1 MTRLH
6 ASRLELLVDELPA
19 DAGARRFALRAPAPG
34 WFRPL
39 IGIAAWCEPGTPIG
53 TLDVLGRVHL
63 LVVPPNIAG
72 ATEDLPAADA
82 PGGPSPGTLSP
93 HAVAYRDPI
102 VGLSTQAVAA
112 TAAARADAAAAT
124 SPATPTAGG
133 LVFRAPTSGRFYGRS
148 TPDKPPFVEPG
159 TQLAHGATI
168 CLLEVMKTF
177 HRVTYGGTGLP
188 DTARV
193 SSVLVRD
200 GDDVN
205 AGDPLLALE

>member
-6 ASRLELLVDELPA
+6 ASRLELLAEELTA
-19 DAGARRFALRAPAPG
+19 DAGARRWTLRAPAPG

-39 IGIAAWCEPGTPIG
+39 VGIAAWCEPGAPIG

-63 LVVPPNIAG
+63 LVVPPSIAG
-72 ATEDLPAADA
+72 ATEDLPANAGA
-82 PGGPSPGTLSP
+82 AAAGLSP
-93 HAVAYRDPI
+93 RAVAYRDPI
-102 VGLSTQAVAA
+102 FLLSTQTVAAGARSEA
-112 TAAARADAAAAT
+112 TAAASSPAAA
-124 SPATPTAGG
+124 TAGG

-148 TPDKPPFVEPG
+148 SPDKPPFVEPG

-177 HRVTYGGTGLP
+177 HRVTYGGSGLP

-193 SSVLVRD
+193 SRVLVRD

>member
-19 DAGARRFALRAPAPG
+19 DDGARRFALRAPAPG

-39 IGIAAWCEPGTPIG
+39 VGIAAWCDPGAPIG
-53 TLDVLGRVHL
+53 TLDVLGRAHL

-72 ATEDLPAADA
+72 ATEDLAADNA
-82 PGGPSPGTLSP
+82 PGGPSPGALTP
-93 HAVAYRDPI
+93 RAVAYRDPI
-102 VGLSTQAVAA
+102 VRLSTQAL
-112 TAAARADAAAAT
+112 AAAPRSDAAAA
-124 SPATPTAGG
+124 SSSAAPTAGG

-148 TPDKPPFVEPG
+148 SPDKPAFVEPG

-193 SSVLVRD
+193 SKVLVRD
-200 GDDVN
+200 GDDVS